1 MLSKQILFLA
11 TSAIVAGTVGFLPSA
26 ALAGDFGLGTSP
38 TVDVNTDNT
47 NQQTNSPDT
56 DNTQNQP
63 ENPEVNAQ
71 DTDDDVVT
79 RGSRSRNRSNPG
91 NTVRRP
97 PGSTPVDQARGF
109 RFRLF

>member
-11 TSAIVAGTVGFLPSA
+11 TSAIVASAVGFLPSA

-38 TVDVNTDNT
+38 TVDANTDTT
-47 NQQTNSPDT
+47 NQQTDTPST
-56 DNTQNQP
+56 DNTQDRS
-63 ENPEVNAQ
+63 ENTEVNAE
-71 DTDDDVVT
+71 DTDDVVT

-109 RFRLF
+109 RFRFF

>member
-1 MLSKQILFLA
+1 MLSKQVLFLA
-11 TSAIVAGTVGFLPSA
+11 TSAIVASTVGFLPSA

-38 TVDVNTDNT
+38 TVDASTDST
-47 NQQTNSPDT
+47 NQQTNIPST
-56 DNTQNQP
+56 DNTQNRS
-63 ENPEVNAQ
+63 ENPEVNAE

-79 RGSRSRNRSNPG
+79 RGSRSRNRTNPG

-97 PGSTPVDQARGF
+97 PSSTPVDQARGF